1 MKSKKKFHL
10 YTDEEKLKIIQDYM
24 DSNISI
30 RQCAN
35 KHNISATSLVMWLRA
50 FRLKGEDGLVS
61 QIGKH
66 RGPNKGRP
74 KGSFKPK
81 TTIEELEK
89 ENLKLR
95 IENERLKKGYLTKGV
110 GAKKEFI
117 SINNRNFKSLKD

>member
-66 RGPNKGRP
+66 RGLNKGRP

-95 IENERLKKGYLTKGV
+95 IENERLKKGYLTKGA

-117 SINNRNFKSLKD
+117 SINSRNFKSLKD

>member
-1 MKSKKKFHL
+1 MKDKKTFHL
-10 YTDEEKLKIIQDYM
+10 YTDEEKLKIIRDYM
-24 DSNISI
+24 DSHISI

-50 FRLKGEDGLVS
+50 FRLKGEDGLKS

-66 RGPNKGRP
+66 RGSNKGRP

-81 TTIEELEK
+81 TTIEELER

-110 GAKKEFI
+110 GAKREFI